1 MMALTFKQV
10 VFLCHSFNCIMVV
23 NFRILSCI
31 LCIVWVRWEVEVLRA
46 MLEGEGFIILFNILK
61 MFLCFFV
68 ILAFQCVVW
77 E

>member
-1 MMALTFKQV
+1 MMALTFK
-10 VFLCHSFNCIMVV
+10 
-23 NFRILSCI
+23 ILSCI
-31 LCIVWVRWEVEVLRA
+31 LCIVWVGWEVEVSRA

-61 MFLCFFV
+61 MFFCFFV